1 MTKIILLFFL
11 LIGCSNTTTE
21 TIKVEETIPFEET
34 VQDDF
39 DLPLG
44 ESLVLEEGQNG
55 LKEITYEVIYQGET
69 EVSRKEISE
78 VIVREPKTQ
87 IIASGKM
94 EEIEIFE
101 PTQEQI
107 EHIQAWSQISLGTL
121 GYEDDTSA
129 QPEDWTIETQEFEDY
144 IAWTVTTNSDLYNEV
159 VWVFHWTGEESD
171 DSFLRYLSLNGEE
184 IINKLD

>member
-1 MTKIILLFFL
+1 
-11 LIGCSNTTTE
+11 
-21 TIKVEETIPFEET
+21 
-34 VQDDF
+34 
-39 DLPLG
+39 
-44 ESLVLEEGQNG
+44 
-55 LKEITYEVIYQGET
+55 
-69 EVSRKEISE
+69 
-78 VIVREPKTQ
+78 
-87 IIASGKM
+87 M

-129 QPEDWTIETQEFEDY
+129 QLKDWTIETQEFEDY